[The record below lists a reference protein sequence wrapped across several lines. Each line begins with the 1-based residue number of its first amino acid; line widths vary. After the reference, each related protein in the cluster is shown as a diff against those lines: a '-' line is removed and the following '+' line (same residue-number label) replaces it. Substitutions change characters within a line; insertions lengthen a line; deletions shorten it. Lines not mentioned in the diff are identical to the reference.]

1 MRLGERVE
9 QAVRTPVERLP
20 FQYFL
25 PVRSSWLAH
34 RLGPIIYAAR
44 ALVAIRAE
52 SLAGNFF
59 GLEVISFLAGA
70 VVVASWFWTLE

>member
-1 MRLGERVE
+1 ME
-9 QAVRTPVERLP
+9 QAVRTPAERLP

-52 SLAGNFF
+52 SLAGDLY
-59 GLEVISFLAGA
+59 GLYKVISFMASA
-70 VVVASWFWTLE
+70 VVIASWFWTLE